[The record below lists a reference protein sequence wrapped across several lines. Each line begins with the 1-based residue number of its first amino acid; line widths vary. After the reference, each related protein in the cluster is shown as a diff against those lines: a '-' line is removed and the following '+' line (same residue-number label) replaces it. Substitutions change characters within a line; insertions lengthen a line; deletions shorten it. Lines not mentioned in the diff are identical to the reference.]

1 MSRERT
7 PISSRKGIKISEATR
22 RAYEQRNKSRDTDP
36 DDHGFVRPTLE
47 QLSTAM
53 RRDEF
58 FRPVKK
64 HITIRLDADVLAYY
78 QRAGEGYQTRINE
91 ALRAQMNAELQ
102 QTQRVR

>member
-1 MSRERT
+1 
-7 PISSRKGIKISEATR
+7 
-22 RAYEQRNKSRDTDP
+22 
-36 DDHGFVRPTLE
+36 
-47 QLSTAM
+47 M

-91 ALRAQMNAELQ
+91 ALRTQMNAELQ
-102 QTQRVR
+102 QTR